1 MSYLLILSFYLL
13 VFAVMPLLVAFL
25 AIELVELLSKVDI
38 KRSKKEQEL
47 FN

>member
-1 MSYLLILSFYLL
+1 MLLPLYLL
-13 VFAVMPLLVAFL
+13 VFAVVPLAVAF
-25 AIELVELLSKVDI
+25 AAYEMVMFLSGLDI

>member
-1 MSYLLILSFYLL
+1 MLLPLYLL
-13 VFAVMPLLVAFL
+13 VFAAVPFAVAFAAYEMVMFL
-25 AIELVELLSKVDI
+25 SELDI